1 MENDNFVWKIDCRLK
16 TSKNFEN
23 RPIHVAT
30 VLKYNALGKANAIA
44 DCLEDQF
51 WTHEPEST
59 TGKSTLLDS
68 LKAKLLQ
75 PLVY

>member
-44 DCLEDQF
+44 DCLED
-51 WTHEPEST
+51 
-59 TGKSTLLDS
+59 
-68 LKAKLLQ
+68 
-75 PLVY
+75 